1 MVENNIQSLVKDI
14 ATLKAD
20 VRASN
25 HIHQRLDDAI
35 VRLTDISSS
44 IKSMLAVHD
53 EKINR
58 VDTSQEDLYSTF
70 ETRRREWE
78 IDLKELHSRIST
90 QGRELREAIQDTT
103 MVGERQYKEHAEA
116 MRKINETLNKRVG
129 ILEKWRWLI
138 IGGAILLGFIIQN
151 MEFFS

>member
-1 MVENNIQSLVKDI
+1 
-14 ATLKAD
+14 
-20 VRASN
+20 
-25 HIHQRLDDAI
+25 
-35 VRLTDISSS
+35 
-44 IKSMLAVHD
+44 
-53 EKINR
+53 
-58 VDTSQEDLYSTF
+58 
-70 ETRRREWE
+70 
-78 IDLKELHSRIST
+78 
-90 QGRELREAIQDTT
+90 